1 MVDGGAL
8 VKSGAGATDV
18 PKGKM
23 EENARN
29 AEALFE
35 SRKVDEIR
43 EVEKRTIR
51 EAGDKEEELRRG
63 AGLCHFFF
71 LFFPPLKTNTHN
83 TSRPGFLHGRPTSWL
98 PAV

>member
-1 MVDGGAL
+1 MRKMV
-8 VKSGAGATDV
+8 GAGAIVRSAAAATDV

-23 EENARN
+23 DENARN

-43 EVEKRTIR
+43 EVKKRTIR

-63 AGLCHFFF
+63 A
-71 LFFPPLKTNTHN
+71 
-83 TSRPGFLHGRPTSWL
+83 
-98 PAV
+98 

>member
-1 MVDGGAL
+1 MV
-8 VKSGAGATDV
+8 GAGAIVRSAAAATDV

-23 EENARN
+23 DENARN

-43 EVEKRTIR
+43 EVKKRTIR

-63 AGLCHFFF
+63 A
-71 LFFPPLKTNTHN
+71 
-83 TSRPGFLHGRPTSWL
+83 
-98 PAV
+98 